1 MDKRSISY
9 SILDLAIVP
18 KGSSTKQTIENA
30 VVLAQKAESFGY
42 KRIWFAEHHNSAA
55 IASSAPQMLI
65 GRVAQ
70 ETKII
75 RVGSGGIM
83 LPNHSPLIISEQFGT
98 LGTMYPNRIDLGLG
112 RAPGTDQETAH
123 AIKPGFY
130 QATQS
135 FPNDIDQIQNYF
147 SLENRSSKVRAP
159 IAEGVEVPIYILGSS
174 TDSAHL
180 AAKKGLPYAF
190 ASHFATAH
198 LFNALG
204 IYRAEFK
211 PSEEL
216 EKPYTIA
223 GVNVFIAET
232 DDEAQ
237 RMGALIEDLTVLARF
252 DAGRAELGSES
263 IDFAL
268 LASSLQRRIQPQAD
282 AKRIRLEVNVPSG
295 LPPVRASLNH
305 LTVVFRNLLDNA
317 IKYTPDG
324 GSITWTARAE
334 NDCICSVIRDTG
346 GGVEPEQIPLL
357 FERFYRV
364 DKARSRDIPGSG
376 LGLAIVKSII
386 EAYGGTIRIDSAGKD
401 QGMAVTVWW
410 KGQANG
416 L

>member
-70 ETKII
+70 ETKTI

-98 LGTMYPNRIDLGLG
+98 LGTMYPNRIDMGLG

-147 SLENRSSKVRAP
+147 SIENRSSKVRAP

-223 GVNVFIAET
+223 GINVFIGET

-237 RMGALIEDLTVLARF
+237 RMATSFIKMIIGLLTGNRGDYLEEASEMTP
-252 DAGRAELGSES
+252 ELMDMLQHPAVHQMTKYSFIGSKETVKTQ
-263 IDFAL
+263 IKVFLD
-268 LASSLQRRIQPQAD
+268 QTKVD
-282 AKRIRLEVNVPSG
+282 EVIVSTNCH
-295 LPPVRASLNH
+295 NQ
-305 LTVVFRNLLDNA
+305 
-317 IKYTPDG
+317 
-324 GSITWTARAE
+324 TARIHSYQMFAQLMDELNMVNAE
-334 NDCICSVIRDTG
+334 MET
-346 GGVEPEQIPLL
+346 
-357 FERFYRV
+357 
-364 DKARSRDIPGSG
+364 AH
-376 LGLAIVKSII
+376 
-386 EAYGGTIRIDSAGKD
+386 
-401 QGMAVTVWW
+401 
-410 KGQANG
+410 
-416 L
+416 